1 MYPVMTR
8 DEIYDHLAQVY
19 LGKRKEAEPRRK
31 KHFHAWLLFN
41 VLITLMIFSSVV
53 YGLTAFLTRQSS
65 LRGNVL
71 FALHNGLVRLDYN
84 FDEDFSPV
92 KTLLLSA
99 PAIDASRYKNLQF
112 SIRAKDPGNPS
123 IVKVVV
129 ENHKNE
135 TAAYYVQG
143 VDYSWQDF
151 RIPLREFKPITDWTS
166 LKNISFVLESWNVEQ
181 KEGIILIDNIC
192 FSGEK
197 GV

>member
-1 MYPVMTR
+1 MTR

-19 LGKRKEAEPRRK
+19 LGKRKESEPRK
-31 KHFHAWLLFN
+31 KKYFHAWLLIN
-41 VLITLMIFSSVV
+41 VLITLMIFSSVF

-92 KTLLLSA
+92 KTLALSA
-99 PAIDASRYKNLQF
+99 PAIDASRYKNIQF
-112 SIRAKDPGNPS
+112 SIRGKEEANPS
-123 IVKVVV
+123 IVKVVIT
-129 ENHKNE
+129 NDKNE
-135 TAAYYVQG
+135 TASYYIQG
-143 VDYSWQDF
+143 IDYNWQDF
-151 RIPLREFKPITDWTS
+151 RIPLREFKQITDWTN
-166 LKNISFVLESWNVEQ
+166 LKAVSFVLESWNVEK
-181 KEGIILIDNIC
+181 KEGVILIDNIC

>member
-1 MYPVMTR
+1 MTR

>member
-1 MYPVMTR
+1 MTR

-19 LGKRKEAEPRRK
+19 LGKRKESEPRK
-31 KHFHAWLLFN
+31 KKYFHAWLLIN
-41 VLITLMIFSSVV
+41 VLITLMIFSSVF

-92 KTLLLSA
+92 KTLALSA
-99 PAIDASRYKNLQF
+99 PAIDASRYKNIQF
-112 SIRAKDPGNPS
+112 SIRGKEEANPS
-123 IVKVVV
+123 IVKVVIT
-129 ENHKNE
+129 NDKNE
-135 TAAYYVQG
+135 TASYYIQG
-143 VDYSWQDF
+143 IDYNWQDF
-151 RIPLREFKPITDWTS
+151 RIPLQEFKQITDWTN
-166 LKNISFVLESWNVEQ
+166 LKAVSFVLESWNVEK
-181 KEGIILIDNIC
+181 KEGVILIDNIC

>member
-1 MYPVMTR
+1 MTR

-19 LGKRKEAEPRRK
+19 LGKRRESEPRK
-31 KHFHAWLLFN
+31 KKYFHAWLLIN
-41 VLITLMIFSSVV
+41 ILITLMIFSSVF

-92 KTLLLSA
+92 KTLALSA
-99 PAIDASRYKNLQF
+99 PAIDASRYKNIQF
-112 SIRAKDPGNPS
+112 SIRGKEEANPS
-123 IVKVVV
+123 IVKVVIT
-129 ENHKNE
+129 NDKNE
-135 TAAYYVQG
+135 TASYYIQG
-143 VDYSWQDF
+143 IDYNWQDF
-151 RIPLREFKPITDWTS
+151 RIPLREFKQITDWTN
-166 LKNISFVLESWNVEQ
+166 LKTVSFVLESWNVEK
-181 KEGIILIDNIC
+181 KEGVILIDNIC

>member
-1 MYPVMTR
+1 MTR

-19 LGKRKEAEPRRK
+19 LGKRKESEPRK
-31 KHFHAWLLFN
+31 KKYFHAWLLIN
-41 VLITLMIFSSVV
+41 VLITLMIFSSIF

-92 KTLLLSA
+92 KTLALSA
-99 PAIDASRYKNLQF
+99 PAIDASRYKNIQF
-112 SIRAKDPGNPS
+112 SIRGKEEANPS
-123 IVKVVV
+123 IVKVVIT
-129 ENHKNE
+129 NDKNE
-135 TAAYYVQG
+135 TASYYIQG
-143 VDYSWQDF
+143 IDYNWQDF
-151 RIPLREFKPITDWTS
+151 RIPLQEFKQITDWTN
-166 LKNISFVLESWNVEQ
+166 LKAVSFVLESWNVEK
-181 KEGIILIDNIC
+181 KEGVILIDNIC

>member
-1 MYPVMTR
+1 MTR

-19 LGKRKEAEPRRK
+19 LGKRKESEPREK
-31 KHFHAWLLFN
+31 KHFHAWLLIN
-41 VLITLMIFSSVV
+41 VLITLMIFSSVF

-71 FALHNGLVRLDYN
+71 FSLYNGLARLDYN

-92 KTLLLSA
+92 KTLVLSA
-99 PAIDASRYKNLQF
+99 PAIDASRYKSLQF
-112 SIRAKDPGNPS
+112 SIRAKEQGNPA
-123 IVKVVV
+123 IVKIVV

-135 TAAYYVQG
+135 IASYYIQG
-143 VDYSWQDF
+143 IDYSWQDF
-151 RIPLREFKPITDWTS
+151 RIPLHEFKQITDWTS
-166 LKNISFVLESWNVEQ
+166 LKNISFVLESWNVEK

>member
-1 MYPVMTR
+1 MTR

-19 LGKRKEAEPRRK
+19 LGKRKEAEPRKK
-31 KHFHAWLLFN
+31 KHFHAWLLIN
-41 VLITLMIFSSVV
+41 ILITLMIFSSVF

-92 KTLLLSA
+92 KTLALSA
-99 PAIDASRYKNLQF
+99 PAIDASRYKNIQF
-112 SIRAKDPGNPS
+112 SIRGKEEANPS
-123 IVKVVV
+123 IVKVVIT
-129 ENHKNE
+129 NDKNE
-135 TAAYYVQG
+135 TASYYIQG
-143 VDYSWQDF
+143 IDYNWQDF
-151 RIPLREFKPITDWTS
+151 RIPLREFKQITDWTN
-166 LKNISFVLESWNVEQ
+166 LKTVSFVLESWNVEK
-181 KEGIILIDNIC
+181 KEGVILIDNIC

>member
-1 MYPVMTR
+1 MTR

-31 KHFHAWLLFN
+31 KHSHAWLLFN

-92 KTLLLSA
+92 KTLALSA

-135 TAAYYVQG
+135 TASYYVQG